1 MNTLLRVTQLNV
13 GGGSRLQSQAGRLS
27 ESVLVQLPSSDSK

>member
-13 GGGSRLQSQAGRLS
+13 GGRSRLQSQAGRLS
-27 ESVLVQLPSSDSK
+27 ESVLVPLLSSGSK